1 MKRRIGKSYELELQ
15 ALEASTRLAQL
26 QFADDAET
34 LMTKWW
40 KLVKRPPI
48 EPIESA
54 NAWFKRNAY
63 RFLMRYIDAGR
74 TDIFENAITR
84 SQRRRVGLDT
94 IRANP
99 FKLGLFAMFSDDSM
113 SRSDRLVYGNQ
124 MLYAHRHAVPP
135 QHLVAFIR
143 AAGSPLRLLKSCAP
157 THANQQSI
165 LADRSRALL
174 PILPPS

>member
-1 MKRRIGKSYELELQ
+1 MKRRIVKSYDLELQ

-34 LMTKWW
+34 LMTEWW
-40 KLVKRPPI
+40 KFAKQPTHVRS
-48 EPIESA
+48 ESA

-74 TDIFENAITR
+74 TDIFENAIMR
-84 SQRRRVGLDT
+84 SQRRRVGLDA

-113 SRSDRLVYGNQ
+113 SRSDRHVFGNQ
-124 MLYAHRHAVPP
+124 MLYAHQHGVPP
-135 QHLVAFIR
+135 EYLVAFIR
-143 AAGSPLRLLKSCAP
+143 AAGSPGKIAEKLRTNAREP
-157 THANQQSI
+157 AINFG
-165 LADRSRALL
+165 
-174 PILPPS
+174 